1 MRRYDNIQSDPCTI
15 HFPSHQQRFVTV
27 TVTAAL
33 RQDKGISSAMVEMT
47 HDDDTRSQAR
57 VTVQAIG
64 YREQHCTVGKI
75 RAIMSVASVETR
87 QHGSARLR

>member
-1 MRRYDNIQSDPCTI
+1 MGGVRRKENIPSDPCTI
-15 HFPSHQQRFVTV
+15 HFPSHQQRFAKV

-64 YREQHCTVGKI
+64 YWEQHCTVGKI
-75 RAIMSVASVETR
+75 GVIM
-87 QHGSARLR
+87 

>member
-1 MRRYDNIQSDPCTI
+1 MGGVRRYDNIQSDPCTI
-15 HFPSHQQRFVTV
+15 HFPSHQQRFATV

-75 RAIMSVASVETR
+75 RVII
-87 QHGSARLR
+87 

>member
-1 MRRYDNIQSDPCTI
+1 MIQHPLLTTPQMGGGGSVEVGGVRRYDNIPSDPCTI
-15 HFPSHQQRFVTV
+15 HFPSHQQRFATV

-57 VTVQAIG
+57 VTV
-64 YREQHCTVGKI
+64 
-75 RAIMSVASVETR
+75 
-87 QHGSARLR
+87 